1 MDRIGIIQMTSGANP
16 DDNLDYIEQQIERLA
31 SQGARWIVTPENAIV
46 FGSKSDYHRHAEK
59 LGCGLIQQRLSN
71 LAKQHKVWLIV
82 GSMLY

>member
-16 DDNLDYIEQQIERLA
+16 DDNLDYIEQKIAHLA

-46 FGSKSDYHRHAEK
+46 FGSKADYHRHAEK

-82 GSMLY
+82 GSMQY